1 MGRVCGGHVCI
12 QSHTSNEKNAV
23 ENKFGTIF
31 SWVFMDFFK
40 SQPKRWNFDQNRINF
55 TKILVVLTKK
65 KKKKNFFYL
74 IIKMKACSF
83 WFSASFHKKLTLS
96 KNFWQCLE
104 QNEIQPICQKNAVLL
119 I

>member
-1 MGRVCGGHVCI
+1 M

-23 ENKFGTIF
+23 ENKFGTTF

-65 KKKKNFFYL
+65 KKEKIFFLPHYKDESL
-74 IIKMKACSF
+74 QFLVFSF
-83 WFSASFHKKLTLS
+83 IS
-96 KNFWQCLE
+96 
-104 QNEIQPICQKNAVLL
+104 
-119 I
+119 